1 MNNFEFKMRQIVCF
15 LALLTLITS
24 EITAQNIDF
33 ENDRSF
39 QNLFIR
45 MYGELSYT
53 QPINTDEFKL
63 GKVDANRFV
72 LLMGYQFDKKTQ
84 FVTEWELEHANEI
97 FLEQAFVKHKLAPN
111 LHLKA
116 GVLLIPM
123 GFVNENHEPNFFSSV
138 QRPIIDVNIIPTTW
152 RDIGVGITGLIPS
165 ASLKYQMYLV
175 NGLLGYADGEGIYN
189 AEKTFR
195 SGRQK
200 ASKSKLS
207 GLPDLSAKIEYFGNQ
222 KFKIGLSYYLGDSN
236 TDAYQDISRTDAAA
250 TASADSTVVLSNML
264 AIHAMY
270 EVGKIELKGQ
280 IVYLNNANTDAYNQ
294 KTQSN
299 LGSNVLGYYAEAGVK
314 FGELEKSKVFLRLA
328 NHNSDLNIESTN
340 KFNKYYLTT
349 GYNYQIAKGVIA
361 KTELQSVDV
370 FSDDRAFSWN
380 TGFGIWF

>member
-1 MNNFEFKMRQIVCF
+1 MKQIISLIALFILLAFEG
-15 LALLTLITS
+15 A
-24 EITAQNIDF
+24 AQNIDF

-45 MYGELSYT
+45 MYGELSYA
-53 QPINTDEFKL
+53 QAISTDEFKL
-63 GKVDANRFV
+63 GKIDANRFV

-138 QRPIIDVNIIPTTW
+138 LRPVIDVNIIPTTW

-175 NGLLGYADGEGIYN
+175 NGLLGYAEGEGIYN

-222 KFKIGLSYYLGDSN
+222 NFKIGLSYYLGDSN
-236 TDAYQDISRTDAAA
+236 TDAYQNISRTDLAAV
-250 TASADSTVVLSNML
+250 ASADSTVILSNML
-264 AIHAMY
+264 AVHAMY

-280 IVYLNNANTDAYNQ
+280 VVYLNNANTNAYNQ

-299 LGSNVLGYYAEAGVK
+299 LGANVFGYYAEAAAK
-314 FGELEKSKVFLRLA
+314 FGELEKSKVFLRIA
-328 NHNSDLNIESTN
+328 NHNSDLGIESNDT
-340 KFNKYYLTT
+340 FNKYYLTT
-349 GYNYQIAKGVIA
+349 GYNYLIAKGVIA
-361 KTELQSVDV
+361 KTEIQSSDV
-370 FSDDRAFSWN
+370 FSDNRAFAWN
-380 TGFGIWF
+380 TGLGIWF